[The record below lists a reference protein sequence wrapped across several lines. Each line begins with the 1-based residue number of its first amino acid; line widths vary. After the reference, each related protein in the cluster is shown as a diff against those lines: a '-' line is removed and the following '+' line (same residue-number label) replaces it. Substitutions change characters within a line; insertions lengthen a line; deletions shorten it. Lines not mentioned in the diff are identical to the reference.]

1 MKHLLTL
8 ADLTKEELYDLLDLA
23 DSLKKEVKKGV
34 LRHTCEI
41 KRLV

>member
-23 DSLKKEVKKGV
+23 DSLKKEVKRV
-34 LRHTCEI
+34 CLRHTCEI